1 MISYRHH
8 VVSLVAV
15 FLALAVGVALGGGP
29 LSELGR
35 DARAT
40 SATTRHEQQQARRT
54 VGFGDQFATAAA
66 PTLYAGRLK
75 DHPVSIVT
83 LPGADGGVVSSLAA
97 QVEQAGGTVTGT
109 WKAQRSLVNAGE
121 KSLVDTLG
129 SQLMTQL
136 GGDVVPAGSSTYD
149 RIGRLLGLSLA
160 GTELSSDK
168 VTSLRQSLAGA
179 DLVTAPQNAGRAS
192 LVLVVLGRDG
202 VDPAILSGL
211 LSGLSATA
219 TGVVVA
225 GDTAS
230 GATGDLHGLRA
241 EPVADKVAT
250 VDGAE
255 SAVGQVTTVLAL
267 ARSLKVQGGS
277 FGASGSDGAVPLG

>member
-15 FLALAVGVALGGGP
+15 FLALAIGVALGGGP

-35 DARAT
+35 DARTT
-40 SATTRHEQQQARRT
+40 SAPTRSEQKQARRT
-54 VGFGDQFATAAA
+54 LDFGDQFATAAA
-66 PTLYAGRLK
+66 PSLYAGRLK
-75 DHPVSIVT
+75 GHAVSILT
-83 LPGADGGVVSSLAA
+83 MPGADGGVVSALAA
-97 QVEQAGGTVTGT
+97 QVQQAGGTVTGT
-109 WKAQRSLVNAGE
+109 WKAQRSLVAAGE

-136 GGDVVPAGSSTYD
+136 DDGVVPADSSTYD

-160 GTELSSDK
+160 GTQVSANEVS
-168 VTSLRQSLAGA
+168 SLRQSLSGA
-179 DLVTAPQNAGRAS
+179 DLVTAPENASRAP

-202 VDPAILSGL
+202 VDPAILSGML
-211 LSGLSATA
+211 TGLAATA

-230 GATGDLHGLRA
+230 GAAGDLHGLRS
-241 EPVADKVAT
+241 EPVADKVTT

-255 SAVGQVTTVLAL
+255 SAVGQVTAVLAL
-267 ARSLKVQGGS
+267 ARSLKVQSGS